1 MKIIY
6 KKKTV
11 IRPRTTCEDSNSC
24 KEAKGKQAHVQIN
37 EKQSTIPTLM
47 IWQLALLNC
56 CFVADHMLLS
66 CL

>member
-6 KKKTV
+6 KKKLSSGPELHVRTATV
-11 IRPRTTCEDSNSC
+11 A

-37 EKQSTIPTLM
+37 EKQSTIPTL
-47 IWQLALLNC
+47 IWQLAFLNC

>member
-6 KKKTV
+6 KKKLSSGPELHVRTATV
-11 IRPRTTCEDSNSC
+11 A

-37 EKQSTIPTLM
+37 EKQSTIPTL

>member
-6 KKKTV
+6 KKKLSSGPELHVRTATV
-11 IRPRTTCEDSNSC
+11 A

-37 EKQSTIPTLM
+37 QKQSTIPTL
-47 IWQLALLNC
+47 IRQLDLLNC
-56 CFVADHMLLS
+56 CFVVDQMLLS